1 MVLADPT
8 AKAAHYKHNDDE
20 NQASDTLGDGK
31 TFRRYTEPI
40 YQPLEQPL
48 SARAEQK
55 LRTRRALMDA
65 ALAQLSADRGF
76 GSLSLREVAREAG
89 IAPTSFYRH
98 FAELDELGLALVD
111 EGGVALRQL
120 MRQARKRIARNGS
133 AISTSVD
140 TFMEYLGNNSNLLR
154 LMLRESTGVSESFRT
169 AIRAEIDHFVTELAA
184 DLARIAE
191 EQKKPLSDPKL
202 VAEAMVTLVFN
213 QGADALDATASEKEA
228 LKVKLKT
235 QLRMVLV
242 GSRTIARH
250 KPKP

>member
-1 MVLADPT
+1 MLPFPRRWSAD
-8 AKAAHYKHNDDE
+8 
-20 NQASDTLGDGK
+20 
-31 TFRRYTEPI
+31 
-40 YQPLEQPL
+40 L
-48 SARAEQK
+48 STRAEQK

-140 TFMEYLGNNSNLLR
+140 TFMEYLGNNSNLFR
-154 LMLRESTGVSESFRT
+154 LMLRESTGVSKPFRT
-169 AIRAEIDHFVTELAA
+169 AIKAEIDHFVAELEA
-184 DLARIAE
+184 DLKRIAE
-191 EQKKPLSDPKL
+191 ERDRPLFSSRL

-213 QGADALDATASEKEA
+213 QGAEALDATSAEKEV
-228 LKVKLKT
+228 LKDKLKT
-235 QLRMVLV
+235 ELRIILV
-242 GSRTIARH
+242 GSRAIADRGE
-250 KPKP
+250 

>member
-1 MVLADPT
+1 M
-8 AKAAHYKHNDDE
+8 
-20 NQASDTLGDGK
+20 
-31 TFRRYTEPI
+31 
-40 YQPLEQPL
+40 

-76 GSLSLREVAREAG
+76 SSLSLREVAREAG

-133 AISTSVD
+133 AINTSVE
-140 TFMEYLGNNSNLLR
+140 TFMEYLGNNANLFRLLLR
-154 LMLRESTGVSESFRT
+154 ERTGVSKTFRN
-169 AIRAEIDHFVTELAA
+169 AIQAEIDHFVTELAD
-184 DLARIAE
+184 DLKRFAV
-191 EQKKPLSDPKL
+191 EQDKPLYDARL

-213 QGADALDATASEKEA
+213 HGAEALDATAQEREI
-228 LKVKLKT
+228 LKTKLKSE
-235 QLRMVLV
+235 LRMILV
-242 GSRTIARH
+242 GSQTLAALGGNPDRVS
-250 KPKP
+250 

>member
-1 MVLADPT
+1 M
-8 AKAAHYKHNDDE
+8 
-20 NQASDTLGDGK
+20 S
-31 TFRRYTEPI
+31 
-40 YQPLEQPL
+40 
-48 SARAEQK
+48 SRAEQK

-98 FAELDELGLALVD
+98 FSELDELGLALVD

-140 TFMEYLGNNSNLLR
+140 TFMEYLANNANLFR
-154 LMLRESTGVSESFRT
+154 LMLRERTGVSKPFRT
-169 AIRAEIDHFVTELAA
+169 AIQTEIEHFVTELAD
-184 DLARIAE
+184 DLRRFAE
-191 EQKKPLSDPKL
+191 DEGKPLSDARL

-213 QGADALDATASEKEA
+213 QGAEALDATPKEREI
-228 LKVKLKT
+228 LKTKLKAE
-235 QLRMVLV
+235 LRMILV
-242 GSRTIARH
+242 GSQTLSH
-250 KPKP
+250 LGLN

>member
-1 MVLADPT
+1 M
-8 AKAAHYKHNDDE
+8 
-20 NQASDTLGDGK
+20 S
-31 TFRRYTEPI
+31 
-40 YQPLEQPL
+40 
-48 SARAEQK
+48 SRAEQK

-98 FAELDELGLALVD
+98 FSELDELGLALVD

-140 TFMEYLGNNSNLLR
+140 TFMEYLANNANLFR
-154 LMLRESTGVSESFRT
+154 LMLRERTGVSKPFRT
-169 AIRAEIDHFVTELAA
+169 AIQAEIEHFVTELAD
-184 DLARIAE
+184 DLRRFAE
-191 EQKKPLSDPKL
+191 DEGKPLSDARL

-213 QGADALDATASEKEA
+213 QGAEALDATPKEREI
-228 LKVKLKT
+228 LKTKLKAE
-235 QLRMVLV
+235 LRMILV
-242 GSRTIARH
+242 GSQTLSH
-250 KPKP
+250 LGLN